1 MVAMNMNL
9 PSITSLPR
17 RFQKSVLD
25 GVEVASLL
33 RVTHVALHKLIKRK
47 DLTPKGAAGERLEA
61 MRFRVE
67 DVLTYLNRPTPDKPP
82 TAPPPA
88 PLALVPAPEVPV
100 EPFVQPALAEDDL
113 ISATEAREILDR
125 SGTWFGYRV
134 KEGLVPMIVQGD
146 KQLYRRGDVLA
157 LKELDD
163 EHSRQPMLGSPG
175 PSGVGLALDKLRAE
189 NAALASE
196 NVNLTAQLLQKP
208 QAAAASPPLSL
219 KELLVLAT
227 QAAAKEHITEV
238 HMVHQSSGKW
248 TLRTER
254 VVVTSSSEE
263 L

>member
-1 MVAMNMNL
+1 MVAMHMNL
-9 PSITSLPR
+9 PSVTSLPR
-17 RFQKSVLD
+17 RFQKSLLD
-25 GVEVASLL
+25 GAEVSQLL
-33 RVTHVALHKLIKRK
+33 KMSHVGIHKLVKRG
-47 DLTPKGAAGERLEA
+47 DLTPKGATRSRLDEMHFPVEA
-61 MRFRVE
+61 
-67 DVLTYLNRPTPDKPP
+67 VLAYMNRATPDKPP
-82 TAPPPA
+82 AALPPA
-88 PLALVPAPEVPV
+88 PLALVPAAAPEVPV

-196 NVNLTAQLLQKP
+196 NATLKLQKP

-238 HMVHQSSGKW
+238 HMVRQSSGKW